1 MFFVVYNSNNKPM
14 QLTADKKGLQEVKT
28 IRTATVFSEEY
39 KNYFEGITALT
50 YKPIILNKV
59 QEIIF
64 KGTYFQYNKVI

>member
-28 IRTATVFSEEY
+28 IKMATVFSEEY
-39 KNYFEGITALT
+39 KKYFDSITDLKF
-50 YKPIILNKV
+50 KPVQLNKV